1 MKPAAFDYIRA
12 DTVDE
17 VVDLLDTYGEDARIL
32 AGGQSLIAALN
43 MRLTQPR
50 VLIDISRVEAL
61 STIRVSGKAMTVGA
75 AVTQAAAE
83 RVVQDHSNF
92 PLLAQAFPH
101 LGHFQTR
108 NRGTVCGSI
117 AHADPS
123 AELPLCLATLGG
135 TVDLR
140 SRRRTRSVPASD
152 FFRGVLTTARHADEM
167 IESVQFPLAKKQ
179 ARYGFVEVSMRHGD
193 FAIVALA
200 AAVSEREVTLGV
212 GGVADR
218 PWVEVL
224 PCSTGPDLQAALDDL
239 AWKLDAR
246 DDQHASARYRRHLVR
261 NLGKKL
267 IEELSHLEANG
278 YMAERSTQ

>member
-12 DTVDE
+12 DSAEE
-17 VVDLLDTYGEDARIL
+17 VVQLLAEYGDDARIL

-43 MRLTQPR
+43 MRLAQPR
-50 VLIDISRVEAL
+50 VLIDISCVADL
-61 STIRVSGKAMTVGA
+61 SRIRVGNKNLTVGA
-75 AVTQAAAE
+75 AVTQAVAE
-83 RVVQDHSNF
+83 KVVQDSNNI

-123 AELPLCLATLGG
+123 AELPLCLVTLGG
-135 TVDLR
+135 AVNLR
-140 SRRRTRSVPASD
+140 SWRRRRRVAASE
-152 FFRGVLTTARHADEM
+152 FFRGVLTTARETNELV
-167 IESVQFPLAKKQ
+167 ESVEFPMPKKQ

-193 FAIVALA
+193 FALVALA
-200 AAVSEREVTLGV
+200 GAVSDQGVRLGV

-218 PWVEVL
+218 PWVETL
-224 PCSTGPDLQAALDDL
+224 PTTSGDDLDAALEDL

-246 DDQHASARYRRHLVR
+246 SDQHASARYRRHLVR
-261 NLGKKL
+261 NLGRKL
-267 IEELSHLEANG
+267 ITELS
-278 YMAERSTQ
+278 S

>member
-12 DTVDE
+12 DTIDE
-17 VVDLLDTYGEDARIL
+17 VVQLLSQYGEDARIL

-61 STIRVSGKAMTVGA
+61 SGIKLTGTTMTVGA
-75 AVTQAAAE
+75 AVTQVAVE
-83 RVVQDHSNF
+83 RVVRDNNNF

-123 AELPLCLATLGG
+123 AELPLCLTTLDG
-135 TVDLR
+135 VVKLR
-140 SRRRTRSVPASD
+140 SARHTRTIPARE
-152 FFRGVLTTARHADEM
+152 FFQGVLTTARNADEM
-167 IESVQFPLAKKQ
+167 IESVQFPAAK
-179 ARYGFVEVSMRHGD
+179 AETRFGFAEVSMRHGD

-200 AAVSEREVTLGV
+200 AAVSGQEITLGEAQPV
-212 GGVADR
+212 KL
-218 PWVEVL
+218 VL
-224 PCSTGPDLQAALDDL
+224 GSFIG
-239 AWKLDAR
+239 
-246 DDQHASARYRRHLVR
+246 
-261 NLGKKL
+261 NG
-267 IEELSHLEANG
+267 LSCP
-278 YMAERSTQ
+278 

>member
-12 DTVDE
+12 DTIDE
-17 VVDLLDTYGEDARIL
+17 VVQLLDQCGEDARIL

-50 VLIDISRVEAL
+50 VLVDISRVQAL
-61 STIRVSGKAMTVGA
+61 AGIKVTGAAMTVSA
-75 AVTQAAAE
+75 AVTQSAVE
-83 RVVQDHSNF
+83 RVVRDNSSF

-123 AELPLCLATLGG
+123 AELPLCLTTLDGL
-135 TVDLR
+135 VNLR
-140 SRRRTRSVPASD
+140 NARRTRAVPARE
-152 FFRGVLTTARHADEM
+152 FFQGVLTTARQADEI
-167 IESVQFPLAKKQ
+167 IESVQFPTAKAQ
-179 ARYGFVEVSMRHGD
+179 TRSGFTEVSMRHGD

-200 AAVSEREVTLGV
+200 ATVSEQKVTLGV

-218 PWVEVL
+218 PWVETL
-224 PCSTGPDLQAALDDL
+224 PASTGADLDEALENL
-239 AWKLDAR
+239 AWKLGAR

-261 NLGKKL
+261 NLGRKL
-267 IEELSHLEANG
+267 IMELSHSG
-278 YMAERSTQ
+278 TQPIKN

>member
-12 DTVDE
+12 DTIEE
-17 VVDLLDTYGEDARIL
+17 VVQLLGQYGEEARIL
-32 AGGQSLIAALN
+32 AGGQSLMAALN

-50 VLIDISRVEAL
+50 VLIDISRVQAL
-61 STIRVSGKAMTVGA
+61 AGIKVTGKTMTVSA
-75 AVTQAAAE
+75 AVTQAAVE
-83 RVVQDHSNF
+83 RVVRDHSSF

-123 AELPLCLATLGG
+123 AELPLCLATLDG
-135 TVDLR
+135 VVNLR
-140 SRRRTRSVPASD
+140 NARRARTVPARE
-152 FFRGVLTTARHADEM
+152 FFQGVLTTARQADEI
-167 IESVQFPLAKKQ
+167 IESVQFPTAKVQ
-179 ARYGFVEVSMRHGD
+179 TRFGFIEVSMRHGD

-200 AAVSEREVTLGV
+200 AAVSDREVTLGV

-218 PWVEVL
+218 PWVETL
-224 PCSTGPDLQAALDDL
+224 PGSSDSDLDGALEDL
-239 AWKLDAR
+239 VWKLGAR

-261 NLGKKL
+261 NLGKQL
-267 IEELSHLEANG
+267 I
-278 YMAERSTQ
+278 TQLQG

>member
-12 DTVDE
+12 DSSEE
-17 VVDLLDTYGEDARIL
+17 VVQLLHQYGDDARIL
-32 AGGQSLIAALN
+32 AGGQSLMAALN

-50 VLIDISRVEAL
+50 VLIDISRAEDL
-61 STIRVSGKAMTVGA
+61 SKMRVSGGVLTVGA
-75 AVTQAAAE
+75 AVTQAAVE
-83 RVVQDHSNF
+83 MIVKNQSDIPMLS
-92 PLLAQAFPH
+92 QALPH

-135 TVDLR
+135 IVNLR
-140 SRRRTRSVPASD
+140 SKRRRRSLPAKD
-152 FFRGVLTTARHADEM
+152 FFQGVLTTARAADEF

-179 ARYGFVEVSMRHGD
+179 TRYGFWEASMRHGD
-193 FAIVALA
+193 FAIAALA
-200 AAVSEREVTLGV
+200 AAVSADSVRLGV

-218 PWVEVL
+218 PWVEEFSGEVRN
-224 PCSTGPDLQAALDDL
+224 DLDGALEDL
-239 AWKLDAR
+239 VWKLGAR

-261 NLGKKL
+261 NLGRKL
-267 IEELSHLEANG
+267 VAGLSN
-278 YMAERSTQ
+278 

>member
-12 DTVDE
+12 DTIDE
-17 VVDLLDTYGEDARIL
+17 VVQLLSQHGEDARIL

-50 VLIDISRVEAL
+50 VLIDISRVKAL
-61 STIRVSGKAMTVGA
+61 AGIKLTGTTMTVGA
-75 AVTQAAAE
+75 AVTQAAVE
-83 RVVQDHSNF
+83 RVVRDNTSF

-123 AELPLCLATLGG
+123 AELPLCLAALDG
-135 TVDLR
+135 VVNLR
-140 SRRRTRSVPASD
+140 SARRARTVPARD
-152 FFRGVLTTARHADEM
+152 FFRGVLTTDRHADEL
-167 IESVQFPLAKKQ
+167 IESVRFTAAKSQ
-179 ARYGFVEVSMRHGD
+179 MRFGFTEVSMRHGD

-200 AAVSEREVTLGV
+200 AAVSGEEIRLGV

-218 PWVEVL
+218 PWVETL
-224 PCSTGPDLQAALDDL
+224 PHSTGADLDTALNDL
-239 AWKLDAR
+239 AWKLGAR
-246 DDQHASARYRRHLVR
+246 DDQHASAKYRRHLVR
-261 NLGKKL
+261 DLGKQL
-267 IEELSHLEANG
+267 IMQLCNG
-278 YMAERSTQ
+278 TGNPTGRQVSR